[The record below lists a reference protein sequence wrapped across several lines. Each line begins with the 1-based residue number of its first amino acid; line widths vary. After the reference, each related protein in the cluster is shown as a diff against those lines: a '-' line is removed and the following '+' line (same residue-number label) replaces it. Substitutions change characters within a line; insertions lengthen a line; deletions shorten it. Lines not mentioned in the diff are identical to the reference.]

1 MSTESRRD
9 QLRSQMDLIL
19 KGGRVARF
27 HTKALVKEETVAAH
41 SYLVA
46 WLVTV
51 AMYPLTPSANL
62 LLACLAHD
70 MPEYALGDM
79 PSPTKKLVPGL
90 REEFRRMEAVLFR
103 EHGLPD
109 YESEITEEEGTL
121 LKFADNMAGY
131 LKCLYELQL
140 GNSLLLHTAQRY
152 RHYIL
157 ESLDQPGH
165 PFAVSCRALLDVFPI
180 PTNKEAPHV

>member
-1 MSTESRRD
+1 MTSRTE
-9 QLRSQMDLIL
+9 QLKGQMEMIL

-27 HTKALVKEETVAAH
+27 HTKPLVKEETVAAH

-51 AMYPLTPSANL
+51 VQYPVTPRPEL
-62 LLACLAHD
+62 LLAALAHD
-70 MPEYALGDM
+70 IPEYVLGDM

-90 REEFRRMEAVLFR
+90 REEFRRMEAVLFH

-109 YESEITEEEGTL
+109 YEGELGSEDARL

-131 LKCLYELQL
+131 LKCVYELQL
-140 GNSLLLHTAQRY
+140 GNTLLRNTAERY
-152 RHYIL
+152 RLYIL
-157 ESLDQPGH
+157 ESLDEPGH
-165 PFAVSCRALLDVFPI
+165 PCLAQCRALLDLFTVPQ
-180 PTNKEAPHV
+180 EPHHA